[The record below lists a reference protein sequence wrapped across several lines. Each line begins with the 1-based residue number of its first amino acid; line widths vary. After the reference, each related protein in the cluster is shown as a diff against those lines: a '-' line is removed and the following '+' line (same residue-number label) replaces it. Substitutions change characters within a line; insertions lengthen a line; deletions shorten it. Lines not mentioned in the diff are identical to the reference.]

1 MPIVIK
7 EKLSKKM
14 KPQKGAVMLKV
25 ESVMFKDKK
34 AIIVIEYIVGFS
46 LLILVLPYIV
56 TQHSGWTSAHWW
68 AYLLF
73 IVCAGIALIGS
84 ASGMKQ
90 RLELSHRI
98 TKLEQKI
105 DILIKQAQSECEQK
119 NKICEQLVGSEN

>member
-1 MPIVIK
+1 
-7 EKLSKKM
+7 M
-14 KPQKGAVMLKV
+14 KPQKGEAVMLKI
-25 ESVMFKDKK
+25 ESAMFKDKK
-34 AIIVIEYIVGFS
+34 TIVVIEYIIGFS

-73 IVCAGIALIGS
+73 IVCTGLALIGS

-90 RLELSHRI
+90 RMELAQRI
-98 TKLEQKI
+98 IKLEQKV

-119 NKICEQLVGSEN
+119 NKICEQLVGSVN

>member
-1 MPIVIK
+1 
-7 EKLSKKM
+7 M
-14 KPQKGAVMLKV
+14 KPQKDEAVMLKI
-25 ESVMFKDKK
+25 ESAMFKDKK
-34 AIIVIEYIVGFS
+34 AIVVIEYIIGFS
-46 LLILVLPYIV
+46 LLIVVLPYIV

-73 IVCAGIALIGS
+73 IVCAGLALIGS

-90 RLELSHRI
+90 RMELSHRI

-119 NKICEQLVGSEN
+119 NKICEQLVGSVN

>member
-1 MPIVIK
+1 
-7 EKLSKKM
+7 
-14 KPQKGAVMLKV
+14 MLKV
-25 ESVMFKDKK
+25 ESAMFKDKK
-34 AIIVIEYIVGFS
+34 AVIIIEYIVGFS

-56 TQHSGWTSAHWW
+56 TQRAGWSSAHWW

-98 TKLEQKI
+98 AKLEEKT
-105 DILIKQAQSECEQK
+105 DILIKQARSECEQK
-119 NKICEQLVGSEN
+119 NKICEQLVGSVN